1 MSENNNDIV
10 IINLDR
16 PRVLRFGHKA
26 LKQIEA
32 MTGNNIDD
40 FDLANFGFDDIE
52 KIMWYGLSKDAKENN
67 ETLKL
72 EDMEDLLDHADS
84 EAEILEKMN
93 LAFTVAFGGHVQVDE
108 KN

>member
-1 MSENNNDIV
+1 MPDKNDVV

-26 LKQIEA
+26 LKKITA
-32 MTGNNIDD
+32 MTGKNIDD
-40 FDLANFGFDDIE
+40 FDFGDFGLEEVE
-52 KIMWYGLSKDAKENN
+52 KVMWYGLLKDAKENN

-72 EDMEDLLDHADS
+72 EDMEDLLDHAVT

-93 LAFTVAFGGHVQVDE
+93 LAFTVAFGGHVEVDE

>member
-1 MSENNNDIV
+1 MSDKNDVV

-26 LKQIEA
+26 LKNITA
-32 MTGNNIDD
+32 MTGKNIDD
-40 FDLANFGFDDIE
+40 FDFADFGLEDIE

-72 EDMEDLLDHADS
+72 EDMEDLLDYAES
-84 EAEILEKMN
+84 YAEIFEKMN
-93 LAFTVAFGGHVQVDE
+93 LAFDYAFGGHSQVDE